1 LGTLVAVGQVRKAAV
16 DRGREGGFIVY
27 GESRARYE
35 VRSASGSRMEKD
47 IFTTAPLEGFIS
59 VKTK

>member
-1 LGTLVAVGQVRKAAV
+1 MGQVRKAAV

-35 VRSASGSRMEKD
+35 VRSASGSQME
-47 IFTTAPLEGFIS
+47 IFTTAPLGGFIS